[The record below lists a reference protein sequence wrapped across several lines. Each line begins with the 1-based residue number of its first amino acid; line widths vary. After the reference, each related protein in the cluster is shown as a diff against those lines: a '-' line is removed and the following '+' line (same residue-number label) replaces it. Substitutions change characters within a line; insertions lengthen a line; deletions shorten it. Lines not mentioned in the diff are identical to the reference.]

1 MIIATAGHVDHG
13 KTSLLKRLTGV
24 DADRLP
30 EEKRRG
36 LTIDLGF
43 AYSTDLRPGET
54 TGFVDVPGHEKFIH
68 NMLAGVTAI
77 DAALLV
83 VAADDGPMPQ
93 TREHLAIL
101 DLVGARTGIV
111 ALTKTDL
118 VDVGRRHAVAKDI
131 AALLDGTTLA
141 GAPIHPVSSA
151 TGEGLTALVD
161 AIRKI
166 DSGISGAEGGFRM
179 AIDRSFV
186 VDGAGLVATGLA
198 QSGSVA
204 VGDRLVVSPSGAE
217 GLDARVRGLRV
228 QNMPTETGQ
237 VGDRCAI
244 NLVGSGVEKASVGR
258 GQWLVTPAGRSTSRR
273 IDVDFRLL
281 ESEERPMRHWRP
293 VHVHVGT
300 ADIPGRI
307 ALLEAATLAPG
318 ETAVAQLVLDRL
330 VCVCRGDAVI
340 VRDQSAW
347 RTVGGGMVLDAAG
360 PRRGRAAPS
369 RLSAVKAHRRDAH
382 HEALAALLDAT
393 PGGVDLSAFAR
404 NRNLL
409 PTEIGALSL
418 SGTINLGPAEQPVAI
433 LDRYLAQTA
442 DTIRQELMKHM
453 TGNTSDPGLAIRSLA
468 RHLPRQVRPA
478 VIEAAVDELV
488 RSGAIVR
495 AGQKIMIAGQ
505 KRRLETQDAEL
516 WARVEPA
523 LLVDGRPQTVWEVS
537 EKINMLQ
544 VDVIR
549 FLKRAQAVG
558 LVKQVSKNR
567 FMTPSALLL
576 LAETAENGLRSAGG
590 DRFTAASFRD
600 WSGLGR
606 NLSIEMLEYFD
617 RAGFTRRAGNERVI
631 LRAAIDMFEKSSS

>member
-1 MIIATAGHVDHG
+1 M
-13 KTSLLKRLTGV
+13 
-24 DADRLP
+24 
-30 EEKRRG
+30 
-36 LTIDLGF
+36 
-43 AYSTDLRPGET
+43 
-54 TGFVDVPGHEKFIH
+54 
-68 NMLAGVTAI
+68 
-77 DAALLV
+77 
-83 VAADDGPMPQ
+83 
-93 TREHLAIL
+93 
-101 DLVGARTGIV
+101 
-111 ALTKTDL
+111 
-118 VDVGRRHAVAKDI
+118 
-131 AALLDGTTLA
+131 
-141 GAPIHPVSSA
+141 
-151 TGEGLTALVD
+151 
-161 AIRKI
+161 
-166 DSGISGAEGGFRM
+166 
-179 AIDRSFV
+179 
-186 VDGAGLVATGLA
+186 
-198 QSGSVA
+198 
-204 VGDRLVVSPSGAE
+204 
-217 GLDARVRGLRV
+217 RGLRV
-228 QNMPTETGQ
+228 QNTLTKTGQ
-237 VGDRCAI
+237 AGDRCAI
-244 NLVGSGVEKASVGR
+244 NLAGSGVEKASVGR

-318 ETAVAQLVLDRL
+318 ETAVAQLVIDRP

-347 RTVGGGMVLDAAG
+347 RTLGGGMVLDAAG
-360 PRRGRAAPS
+360 PRRGRAAPL

-382 HEALAALLDAT
+382 DEALATLLDTA

-409 PTEIGALSL
+409 PTEIGTLSL
-418 SGTINLGPAEQPVAI
+418 PGMINVGSPEQPVAI

-442 DTIRQELMKHM
+442 DTIRQELAKHVAS
-453 TGNTSDPGLAIRSLA
+453 NTSDPGLAIGSLV
-468 RHLPRQVRPA
+468 RHLPGQIPPA
-478 VIEAAVDELV
+478 VIEVAVDELV

-505 KRRLETQDAEL
+505 GRRLESLDADL
-516 WARVEPA
+516 WAKVEQA
-523 LLVDGRPQTVWEVS
+523 LLGDGRPQTVWEVS
-537 EKINMLQ
+537 EKINLSQ

-558 LVKQVSKNR
+558 LVNQISKNR
-567 FMTPSALLL
+567 FITPSALLT

-617 RAGFTRRAGNERVI
+617 RVGFTRRAGNERVI
-631 LRAAIDMFEKSSS
+631 LKAAADVFEKSSS